1 MMPPRCN
8 LRAVRL
14 FGRRRRCSS
23 LPVNI
28 PTADA
33 RRRRQQ
39 IGLAPATA
47 LHRARTS
54 GRSNGHLA
62 LEYRKFRAVLTA
74 DENATLSSS
83 MR

>member
-28 PTADA
+28 PTAET
-33 RRRRQQ
+33 RRRRHQ

-47 LHRARTS
+47 LDRARPS
-54 GRSNGHLA
+54 GRRIVHLA